1 MTHRTQKSLEMLQT
15 LLIASPIFGIAIF
28 GYISA
33 RFKWVSE
40 SNSKVLT
47 RFVFYFAVPLFLL
60 RKFVDSDLPEQLPL
74 DLIGSYYIPIGIVYF
89 LGLFIIAKPFRH
101 DRSKSVITALSATF
115 GNGVLLGLPVL
126 LSTVGEEPVVPYF
139 IILAFH
145 GLSLFTVSTILLER
159 AKRLN
164 YIEFE
169 GLPEHAPSTLRS
181 IVDLISSLGRNPI
194 LVAIVLGLIMNL
206 LNLKLPYTLDK
217 IAEIMGNTVTGVSLF
232 ALGATMSHYK
242 LSGQIGASLTISLS
256 KILLLPALVYVFGT
270 YVFEL
275 EKIWLIAALV
285 FAAQPT
291 GVSAYVFAE
300 QYKTGIPLSTT
311 TIMLSTLL
319 SMITLPVIIYLLMS

>member
-1 MTHRTQKSLEMLQT
+1 MLQT
-15 LLIASPIFGIAIF
+15 ILIASPIFGIAIF

-33 RFKWVSE
+33 KLEWVSE
-40 SNSKVLT
+40 NNSKVLT

-60 RKFVDSDLPEQLPL
+60 RKFVNSDLPNELPL
-74 DLIGSYYIPIGIVYF
+74 DLLGSYYIPVGIVYF
-89 LGLFIIAKPFRH
+89 IGLFIIAKSFRH
-101 DRSKSVITALSATF
+101 DRSKSVITALSTTF

-126 LSTVGEEPVVPYF
+126 LSTVGEDPVVPFF

-145 GLSLFTVSTILLER
+145 SLSLFTISTILLER

-164 YIEFE
+164 YADFE
-169 GLPEHAPSTLRS
+169 GMPEQSTSTIRTIFEL
-181 IVDLISSLGRNPI
+181 LNSLGRNPI
-194 LVAIVLGLIMNL
+194 LVAIVLGLALNM
-206 LNLKLPYTLDK
+206 LNLKLPYTFDK
-217 IAEIMGNTVTGVSLF
+217 IAEIMGNTVTGASLF
-232 ALGATMSHYK
+232 ALGATMNHYK
-242 LSGQIGASLTISLS
+242 LSGQIGPSLVISLC
-256 KILLLPALVYVFGT
+256 KIILLPALVFAFGT

-275 EKIWLIAALV
+275 DKVWLIAALV

-319 SMITLPVIIYLLMS
+319 SMITLPVIIYLLTS

>member
-1 MTHRTQKSLEMLQT
+1 MTHCTHKSLTMLET
-15 LLIASPIFGIAIF
+15 ILIASPIFGIAIF

-33 RFKWVSE
+33 RFNWVSE
-40 SNSKVLT
+40 NNSKVLT

-60 RKFVDSDLPEQLPL
+60 RKFVNSDLPSQLPL
-74 DLIGSYYIPIGIVYF
+74 DLLGSFYIPIFIIYVFSIF
-89 LGLFIIAKPFRH
+89 LIAKPFRH

-126 LSTVGEEPVVPYF
+126 LSTVGEEAVVPYF

-145 GLSLFTVSTILLER
+145 GLSLFSVSTILLER

-164 YIEFE
+164 YVEFE
-169 GLPEHAPSTLRS
+169 GLPESNPSTLKS
-181 IVDLISSLGRNPI
+181 IIGLINSLGRNPI
-194 LVAIVLGLIMNL
+194 LVAIVLGLVMNL

-217 IAEIMGNTVTGVSLF
+217 IAEIMGNTVTGASLF

-242 LSGQIGASLTISLS
+242 LSGQLGASLVISIS

-275 EKIWLIAALV
+275 KKIWLIAALV

-300 QYKTGIPLSTT
+300 QYKSGVPLSTT
-311 TIMLSTLL
+311 TIMLSTIL
-319 SMITLPVIIYLLMS
+319 SMVTLPVIIYLLMS

>member
-1 MTHRTQKSLEMLQT
+1 MLET
-15 LLIASPIFGIAIF
+15 ILIASPIFGIAIF

-33 RFKWVSE
+33 RFNWVSE
-40 SNSKVLT
+40 NNSKVLT

-60 RKFVDSDLPEQLPL
+60 RKFVNSDLPSQLPL
-74 DLIGSYYIPIGIVYF
+74 DLLGSFYIPIFIIYVFSIF
-89 LGLFIIAKPFRH
+89 LIAKPFRH

-126 LSTVGEEPVVPYF
+126 LSTVGEEAVVPYF

-145 GLSLFTVSTILLER
+145 GLSLFSVSTILLER

-164 YIEFE
+164 YVEFE
-169 GLPEHAPSTLRS
+169 GLPESNPSTLKS
-181 IVDLISSLGRNPI
+181 IIGLINSLGRNPI
-194 LVAIVLGLIMNL
+194 LVAIVLGLVMNL

-217 IAEIMGNTVTGVSLF
+217 IAEIMGNTVTGASLF

-242 LSGQIGASLTISLS
+242 LSGQLGPSLVISIS

-275 EKIWLIAALV
+275 KKIWLIAALV

-300 QYKTGIPLSTT
+300 QYKSGVPLSTT
-311 TIMLSTLL
+311 TIMLSTIL
-319 SMITLPVIIYLLMS
+319 SMVTLPVIIYLLMS

>member
-1 MTHRTQKSLEMLQT
+1 MLQT

-33 RFKWVSE
+33 RFNWVSE
-40 SNSKVLT
+40 NNSKVLT

-60 RKFVDSDLPEQLPL
+60 RKFVNSDLPNKLPV
-74 DLIGSYYIPIGIVYF
+74 DLLGTYYIPIIIVYLF
-89 LGLFIIAKPFRH
+89 SLFITAKVFRH
-101 DRSKSVITALSATF
+101 DRSKSAITALSATF

-126 LSTVGEEPVVPYF
+126 LSTIGEEAVVPYF

-145 GLSLFTVSTILLER
+145 GLSLFSITTILLER

-164 YIEFE
+164 YAEFE
-169 GLPEHAPSTLRS
+169 GLPEHTPSTLRS
-181 IVDLISSLGRNPI
+181 IFGLLTSLGRNPI
-194 LVAIVLGLIMNL
+194 LVAIVLGLLMNIL
-206 LNLKLPYTLDK
+206 GLKLPYTLDK
-217 IAEIMGNTVTGVSLF
+217 ISEIMGNTVTGASLF

-242 LSGQIGASLTISLS
+242 FSGQIGASLVISLS
-256 KILLLPALVYVFGT
+256 KILVLPALVFAFGT
-270 YVFEL
+270 YVFHI

-300 QYKTGIPLSTT
+300 QYKSGIPLSTT

-319 SMITLPVIIYLLMS
+319 SMITLPVIIFLMTS